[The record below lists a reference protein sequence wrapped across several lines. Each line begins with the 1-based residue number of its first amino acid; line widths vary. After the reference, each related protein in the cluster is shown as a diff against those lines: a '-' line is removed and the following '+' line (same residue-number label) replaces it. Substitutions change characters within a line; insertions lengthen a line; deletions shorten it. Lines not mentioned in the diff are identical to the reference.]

1 MQVYD
6 YLCRNFRRK
15 SFQIVLLQKKYYYE
29 EKYDGY
35 YALITSLVDED
46 PLKIISINKQR
57 WEIEDCFR
65 TLKSYLK
72 ARPIYLSKEERIN
85 GHFLLNFVALTVL
98 KLMQKKLRE
107 TNPKEETTISKI
119 IESLRELE
127 ITEIA
132 DNIYANGNV
141 SSLGSKIMD
150 LYKLNLNK
158 KFLKKINLISD

>member
-1 MQVYD
+1 
-6 YLCRNFRRK
+6 
-15 SFQIVLLQKKYYYE
+15 
-29 EKYDGY
+29 
-35 YALITSLVDED
+35 
-46 PLKIISINKQR
+46 
-57 WEIEDCFR
+57 
-65 TLKSYLK
+65 
-72 ARPIYLSKEERIN
+72 
-85 GHFLLNFVALTVL
+85 
-98 KLMQKKLRE
+98 MQKKLRE

>member
-1 MQVYD
+1 
-6 YLCRNFRRK
+6 
-15 SFQIVLLQKKYYYE
+15 
-29 EKYDGY
+29 
-35 YALITSLVDED
+35 
-46 PLKIISINKQR
+46 
-57 WEIEDCFR
+57 
-65 TLKSYLK
+65 
-72 ARPIYLSKEERIN
+72 
-85 GHFLLNFVALTVL
+85 
-98 KLMQKKLRE
+98 MQKKLRE

-158 KFLKKINLISD
+158 KFLKKRLTTLFCEKFIEKNTILIV